1 MDEQKVKRL
10 LRYLSKFGQVKFKPC
25 DYSNPEQVK
34 YARIEIITKEEVADN
49 LIHEINEQLNEKSG
63 IRASMRLI
71 PLTCPENQ
79 KCKYV
84 AEIVPYDYV
93 PLNEKQDATNEYIH
107 RLPHVIKNY
116 RKKNPSPARKK

>member
-1 MDEQKVKRL
+1 MDEQKVERL
-10 LRYLSKFGQVKFKPC
+10 RKYLSHFGQVKFKHP
-25 DYSNPEQVK
+25 DYSNPEQIK
-34 YARIEIITKEEVADN
+34 YARIEIITKEKIADS

-63 IRASMRLI
+63 IKAFMRLI
-71 PLTCPENQ
+71 PLTCPENE

-84 AEIVPYDYV
+84 AEIVPYNYV

-116 RKKNPSPARKK
+116 KNKNPSPRKK